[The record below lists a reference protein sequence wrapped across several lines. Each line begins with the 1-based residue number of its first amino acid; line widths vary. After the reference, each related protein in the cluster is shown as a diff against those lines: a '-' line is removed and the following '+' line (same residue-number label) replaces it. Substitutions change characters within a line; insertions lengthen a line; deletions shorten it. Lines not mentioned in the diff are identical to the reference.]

1 MLLSELV
8 QMNCVSSERVINIL
22 EENLLTW
29 SDLELAAKC
38 SKGCTPKHF
47 WQSFR
52 FLRNFSKAKL
62 LLLVTD
68 TSLRIGS
75 NELCLLCKGD
85 KYMRGKFLYLKRSSI
100 GSKRFRR
107 VHPEPFWKIFNFL
120 RTFSIAQNFISYDQS
135 FCLNWLKRTVSPL
148 ETWPI
153 S

>member
-8 QMNCVSSERVINIL
+8 QMNCASSERVINIL

-68 TSLRIGS
+68 PFARIGS
-75 NELCLLCKGD
+75 NELRPLGKGNQ
-85 KYMRGKFLYLKRSSI
+85 YLGAKFPYLKLSNI
-100 GSKRFRR
+100 GCRKFRR
-107 VHPEPFWKIFNFL
+107 VLPEPFWQILSFSKN
-120 RTFSIAQNFISYDQS
+120 FSIDQTSTSYDRHFS
-135 FCLNWLKRTVSPL
+135 PNWFKWTVPPL
-148 ETWPI
+148 
-153 S
+153 

>member
-8 QMNCVSSERVINIL
+8 QMNCASSERVINIL

-47 WQSFR
+47 WQSFG

-68 TSLRIGS
+68 PFARIGS
-75 NELCLLCKGD
+75 NELRPLGKGNQ
-85 KYMRGKFLYLKRSSI
+85 YLGAKFPYLKLSNI
-100 GSKRFRR
+100 GCRKFRR
-107 VHPEPFWKIFNFL
+107 VLPEPFLTNFK
-120 RTFSIAQNFISYDQS
+120 FFEE
-135 FCLNWLKRTVSPL
+135 F
-148 ETWPI
+148 
-153 S
+153 